1 MNFIISIFCSV
12 ILGYLCATF
21 LFDSKANTDDVFLL
35 NNQIYFLQTEF
46 SSNSSEEI
54 NYIIVESEEG
64 DDLYVGMTTSLE
76 NAKKIQEEYKK
87 LGIELFIEEGQV
99 DSEEFVSELT
109 QYDILLSSSKTYD
122 EINSVLATILAS
134 YEEFVLSR

>member
-46 SSNSSEEI
+46 STDNKEGV
-54 NYIIVESEEG
+54 NYITVENEKG
-64 DDLYVGMTTSLE
+64 DYIYVGMTTSLE
-76 NAKKIQEEYKK
+76 NAKRIQEEYKK
-87 LGIELFIEEGQV
+87 LGIEIQIEEGQV
-99 DSEEFVSELT
+99 DSDEFVSELT
-109 QYDILLSSSKTYD
+109 QYDILLDSSKSFD
-122 EINSVLATILAS
+122 EMNSVLATILSS
-134 YEEFVLSR
+134 YEEFVLGK